1 MCNERIIN
9 EIWGMLFYNR
19 QLMIKKCII
28 KKELLVKFEEY
39 YSIEYDMLIC
49 KYSIE

>member
-19 QLMIKKCII
+19 QLMIKKCIM
-28 KKELLVKFEEY
+28 KKRIISEIWE
-39 YSIEYDMLIC
+39 ML
-49 KYSIE
+49 